1 MAKPVLPTNYMDDIM
16 ASSMDGKRR
25 YNLIQNSDG
34 TVSLEDVTN
43 YTQVGSNFGAAQMN
57 QTNTAVNNSADKNKI
72 IDSLADVSANTQGG
86 MMAGALAVRELNSK
100 LFEQKVLWTGTEYM
114 SDKQTA
120 TLSEKMSDQKHG
132 VVLIFSFSEND
143 SAQNYSF
150 VHFFVPKEFLKL
162 HFGAGSQFTMTW
174 NNIITEKY
182 LYFNDGSIKGAA
194 SNVKANNKRF
204 VMRYV
209 IGV

>member
-1 MAKPVLPTNYMDDIM
+1 MAKATLPTNYKDDIM
-16 ASSMDGKRR
+16 ASSMAGKRR

-100 LFEQKVLWTGTEYM
+100 LEDSGWVDCTLGTNISIDNPENGKPKVRKIGNMVILSGTIKSNTTWSNHDALIKIPDGYRPKKYERFICAATGQYM
-114 SDKQTA
+114 HRLDIPPSGTCTDYILNGKQIPSGGW
-120 TLSEKMSDQKHG
+120 LQLEG
-132 VVLIFSFSEND
+132 I
-143 SAQNYSF
+143 
-150 VHFFVPKEFLKL
+150 
-162 HFGAGSQFTMTW
+162 W
-174 NNIITEKY
+174 
-182 LYFNDGSIKGAA
+182 
-194 SNVKANNKRF
+194 
-204 VMRYV
+204 YV
-209 IGV
+209 

>member
-1 MAKPVLPTNYMDDIM
+1 MAKETLPTNYTDDIM
-16 ASSMDGKRR
+16 ASSMAGKRR

-100 LFEQKVLWTGTEYM
+100 LFEQKVLWTGAEYM

-120 TLSEKMSDQKHG
+120 TLSENISKQKHG
-132 VVLIFSFSEND
+132 VVLIFSFFESNV
-143 SAQNYSF
+143 AQNYSF
-150 VHFFVPKEFLKL
+150 VHFFVPKEFLNL
-162 HFGAGSQFTMTW
+162 HYGAGCQFTMTW

-182 LYFNDGSIKGAA
+182 LYFNSNNIKGAD
-194 SNVKANNKRF
+194 SNVNGNNKRF